1 MNSLDDYTE
10 FATMCEQA
18 VRMDDVDTMKWVG
31 LARIKQCI
39 EYEMYQL
46 VYYMERAN
54 INPDCIPLREMH
66 RLSVLNSVTELKK
79 TIHEL
84 KCKH

>member
-1 MNSLDDYTE
+1 MNSLDEYAE

-18 VRMDDVDTMKWVG
+18 VRMDDVDTMKWIG
-31 LARIKQCI
+31 LARLKQSI

-46 VYYMERAN
+46 TYFMERAK

-66 RLSVLNSVTELKK
+66 RLSILNNVTELKK
-79 TIHEL
+79 RIHEL
-84 KCKH
+84 QFKY

>member
-1 MNSLDDYTE
+1 MNSLDEYTE

-18 VRMDDVDTMKWVG
+18 VRMDDLDTMKWIS
-31 LARIKQCI
+31 LSRIKQSI

-46 VYYMERAN
+46 VYYMERAK

-66 RLSVLNSVTELKK
+66 RLSILNHVSEMKK
-79 TIHEL
+79 TIHQL
-84 KCKH
+84 QTKY